1 MHTKSEVFM
10 LSDEVFDVMRHMF
23 GPDLD
28 ELKRVIESDDS
39 LPQWKYGRD
48 GRASQSA
55 IDTRQTDVGCN
66 QEMAN
71 KINELYNELNQKDKD
86 LKEARESVRRLQGSV
101 REFRKRA
108 EDAELNASRLKASY
122 NGLAASY
129 NKQVERNKGLR
140 AELNNLNKTVEYL
153 LAKISSEQ
161 DGTADEVSHKLT
173 INDENGESSKTPD
186 KEVDAIDVPLDAAEE
201 IIMRLQGL

>member
-1 MHTKSEVFM
+1 M
-10 LSDEVFDVMRHMF
+10 LSDGVFDVMRHML

-39 LPQWKYGRD
+39 ISQWKYGRD
-48 GRASQSA
+48 GRTSQSA
-55 IDTRQTDVGCN
+55 IAPRQTDVVGN

-108 EDAELNASRLKASY
+108 EDAELNASRVKASY

-129 NKQVERNKGLR
+129 NKQVERNKGLM

-161 DGTADEVSHKLT
+161 DGTADEVSHKLK
-173 INDENGESSKTPD
+173 INDENGERSKTPD
-186 KEVDAIDVPLDAAEE
+186 KEVDAIDIPLDAAEE

>member
-1 MHTKSEVFM
+1 M
-10 LSDEVFDVMRHMF
+10 LSDGVFDVMRHML

-39 LPQWKYGRD
+39 ISQWKYGRD

-55 IDTRQTDVGCN
+55 IAPRQTDVVGN

-108 EDAELNASRLKASY
+108 EDAELNASRVKESY

-129 NKQVERNKGLR
+129 NKQVERNKGLM

-161 DGTADEVSHKLT
+161 DGTADAASPKLT
-173 INDENGESSKTPD
+173 INSDTGEISKAPD
-186 KEVDAIDVPLDAAEE
+186 KEVDAIDIPLDAAEE
-201 IIMRLQGL
+201 ILRRIQGL

>member
-1 MHTKSEVFM
+1 M

-39 LPQWKYGRD
+39 LPKWKYGRD

-55 IDTRQTDVGCN
+55 IETRQTDVGCN

-129 NKQVERNKGLR
+129 NKQVERNKGLM
-140 AELNNLNKTVEYL
+140 AELNKLNKKVKYL
-153 LAKISSEQ
+153 IAKINSEQ
-161 DGTADEVSHKLT
+161 DVTADAASPKLT
-173 INDENGESSKTPD
+173 INSDTGEISKAPD
-186 KEVDAIDVPLDAAEE
+186 KEVDAIDIPLDAAEE
-201 IIMRLQGL
+201 ILRRIQGL

>member
-10 LSDEVFDVMRHMF
+10 LSDGVFDVMRHML

-39 LPQWKYGRD
+39 ISQWKYGRD
-48 GRASQSA
+48 GRARQSA
-55 IDTRQTDVGCN
+55 IAPRQTDVVGN

-108 EDAELNASRLKASY
+108 EDAELNASRVKASY

-129 NKQVERNKGLR
+129 NKQVEMNKGLR
-140 AELNNLNKTVEYL
+140 TELNLLNQKVEYL
-153 LAKISSEQ
+153 LAKLNSEQ
-161 DGTADEVSHKLT
+161 DVTADAASPKLT
-173 INDENGESSKTPD
+173 INSDTGEISKAPD
-186 KEVDAIDVPLDAAEE
+186 KEVDAIDIPLDAAEE
-201 IIMRLQGL
+201 ILRRIQGL

>member
-1 MHTKSEVFM
+1 M
-10 LSDEVFDVMRHMF
+10 LSDGVFDIFGDMF
-23 GPDLD
+23 GLDPD
-28 ELKRVIESDDS
+28 EIKRAIKSDDS

-55 IDTRQTDVGCN
+55 INPHQTGVGGN

-101 REFRKRA
+101 RDFRRRA
-108 EDAELNASRLKASY
+108 EDAELNAARIKESY

-129 NKQVERNKGLR
+129 NTLVETNKGLR
-140 AELNNLNKTVEYL
+140 AELNSLNKKIEYL
-153 LAKISSEQ
+153 LAKLNSEQ
-161 DGTADEVSHKLT
+161 DVTADNASPKLT
-173 INDENGESSKTPD
+173 INADTGEISKAPD
-186 KEVDAIDVPLDAAEE
+186 KEVDAIDIPLDAAEE
-201 IIMRLQGL
+201 IIRRIQGL

>member
-1 MHTKSEVFM
+1 M
-10 LSDEVFDVMRHMF
+10 LSDEVFDVMRHML

-39 LPQWKYGRD
+39 ISQWKYGRD

-55 IDTRQTDVGCN
+55 IAPRQTDVVGN

-108 EDAELNASRLKASY
+108 EDAELNASRVKESY

-173 INDENGESSKTPD
+173 INDENGESSKAPD
-186 KEVDAIDVPLDAAEE
+186 KEVDAIDIPLDAAEE
-201 IIMRLQGL
+201 ILRRIQGL

>member
-1 MHTKSEVFM
+1 M
-10 LSDEVFDVMRHMF
+10 LSDGVFDIFGDMF
-23 GPDLD
+23 GLDPD
-28 ELKRVIESDDS
+28 EIKRAIKSDDS

-55 IDTRQTDVGCN
+55 IEPRQTGVGGN

-101 REFRKRA
+101 RDFRRRA
-108 EDAELNASRLKASY
+108 EDAELNAARIKESY

-129 NKQVERNKGLR
+129 NTLVETNKGLR
-140 AELNNLNKTVEYL
+140 TELNSLNKKVEYL
-153 LAKISSEQ
+153 LAKLNSEQ
-161 DGTADEVSHKLT
+161 DVTAGEASPKLT
-173 INDENGESSKTPD
+173 INADSGEISKAPD
-186 KEVDAIDVPLDAAEE
+186 KEVDAIDIPLDAAEE
-201 IIMRLQGL
+201 IIRRIQEL

>member
-1 MHTKSEVFM
+1 M

-48 GRASQSA
+48 GRASQSV

-86 LKEARESVRRLQGSV
+86 LKEARESVRRLQGLS
-101 REFRKRA
+101 
-108 EDAELNASRLKASY
+108 L
-122 NGLAASY
+122 
-129 NKQVERNKGLR
+129 
-140 AELNNLNKTVEYL
+140 
-153 LAKISSEQ
+153 I
-161 DGTADEVSHKLT
+161 H
-173 INDENGESSKTPD
+173 I
-186 KEVDAIDVPLDAAEE
+186 
-201 IIMRLQGL
+201 

>member
-1 MHTKSEVFM
+1 M
-10 LSDEVFDVMRHMF
+10 LSDGVFDVMRHML

-39 LPQWKYGRD
+39 ISQWKYGRD
-48 GRASQSA
+48 GRTSQSA
-55 IDTRQTDVGCN
+55 IAPRQTDVVGN

-71 KINELYNELNQKDKD
+71 KISELYNELNQKDKD

-108 EDAELNASRLKASY
+108 EDAELNASRVKASY

-129 NKQVERNKGLR
+129 NKQVERNKGLM
-140 AELNNLNKTVEYL
+140 AELNHLNKTVEYL

-161 DGTADEVSHKLT
+161 DGTADEVSHKLK

-186 KEVDAIDVPLDAAEE
+186 KEVDAIDIPLDAAEE

>member
-1 MHTKSEVFM
+1 M
-10 LSDEVFDVMRHMF
+10 LSDGVFDVMRHML

-39 LPQWKYGRD
+39 ISQWKYGRD

-55 IDTRQTDVGCN
+55 IETRQTDVVGN

-140 AELNNLNKTVEYL
+140 AELNSLNQKVEYL
-153 LAKISSEQ
+153 LAKLNSEQ
-161 DGTADEVSHKLT
+161 DVTADAASPKLT
-173 INDENGESSKTPD
+173 INSDTGEISKAPD
-186 KEVDAIDVPLDAAEE
+186 KEVDAIDIPLDAAEE
-201 IIMRLQGL
+201 ILRRIQGL

>member
-55 IDTRQTDVGCN
+55 IETRQTDVGCN

-129 NKQVERNKGLR
+129 NKQVERNKGLM
-140 AELNNLNKTVEYL
+140 AELNKLNTKVKYL
-153 LAKISSEQ
+153 IAKRNSVQ
-161 DGTADEVSHKLT
+161 DVTEGEAYSKLT
-173 INDENGESSKTPD
+173 INSDTGEISKAPD
-186 KEVDAIDVPLDAAEE
+186 KEVDAIDIPLDAAEE
-201 IIMRLQGL
+201 ILRRIQGL